1 MWFCAVEKRKETTGE
16 SAVIKNNNKKKLE
29 REEEK
34 LKTNTRDLSLFKM
47 RSMLA
52 IGIVFTAL
60 LSIFNSMYE
69 MKGF

>member
-1 MWFCAVEKRKETTGE
+1 MEKRKETSGE
-16 SAVIKNNNKKKLE
+16 SVALKNTKKKLE

-52 IGIVFTAL
+52 IGIVR
-60 LSIFNSMYE
+60 
-69 MKGF
+69 G